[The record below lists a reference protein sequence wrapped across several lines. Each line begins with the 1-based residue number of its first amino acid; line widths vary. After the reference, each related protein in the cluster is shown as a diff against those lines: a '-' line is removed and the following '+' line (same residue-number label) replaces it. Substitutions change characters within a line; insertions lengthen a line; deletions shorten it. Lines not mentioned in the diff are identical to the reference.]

1 MQQNQTSLA
10 SFHNLFPQKSNDRR
24 KNTIN
29 SKKSRSLG
37 SPFAKYIVQFPRMQ
51 CAKLSWMMKICAL
64 DKVQE
69 AQAMQYLTGARLCN
83 VAKCR
88 KRAHCK
94 SKLATWHDLV
104 KLTEV

>member
-1 MQQNQTSLA
+1 
-10 SFHNLFPQKSNDRR
+10 
-24 KNTIN
+24 
-29 SKKSRSLG
+29 
-37 SPFAKYIVQFPRMQ
+37 
-51 CAKLSWMMKICAL
+51 MMKICAL